1 MPQRARVRS
10 FYHVPM
16 ETQVDLLP
24 SPTDHGGRSSRGRG
38 LERWQEVRRHLGGM
52 RQRSLPLD
60 TGDGNETDMRASA
73 LFEIVPYE
81 TKVER
86 ETRRSVSS
94 RRTPRHRVELG
105 DAFDLLRT
113 LSKGSVD
120 LVITSPPYWG
130 HRTYSQEHNWHV
142 LKEWES
148 QGNSSATP
156 PSYDWYRKNGGVLG
170 LEPLPD
176 WFTYHLAEIFDAAH
190 SCLKPGG
197 SMWINLGDT
206 YFARWSSIRLNGRQ
220 GLGDNPR
227 ERRRTPMGGYRQEK
241 QLLLI
246 PSRFA
251 IAMQERRWILRNDL
265 IWYKPNV
272 PPRPERDRLR
282 LSHEHFFHFVKRA
295 KIGRPK
301 YYYELDKVEARATDV
316 VTYNVRAGQDGH
328 SATFPNDLIRP
339 RIESSCPPRGTVVD
353 PFCGT
358 GRALV
363 MALKTGRKAVG
374 FDVVPDYVE
383 AARRACD
390 ALIVADAEP

>member
-1 MPQRARVRS
+1 
-10 FYHVPM
+10 M
-16 ETQVDLLP
+16 EFLH
-24 SPTDHGGRSSRGRG
+24 SPTDCGGRSSGGRG
-38 LERWQEVRRHLGGM
+38 LEGWQDIRRRPGGM

-60 TGDGNETDMRASA
+60 ANEANQTDMRTSA
-73 LFEIVPYE
+73 LFEIVPRE
-81 TKVER
+81 RKIER
-86 ETRRSVSS
+86 ETRRSVASG
-94 RRTPRHRVELG
+94 RTAHRVELG
-105 DAFDLLRT
+105 DAFDLFRT
-113 LSKGSVD
+113 LGKASVD

-130 HRTYSQEHNWHV
+130 HRTYSQEHNWNI
-142 LKEWES
+142 LKEWET
-148 QGNSSATP
+148 QGNSPATAP
-156 PSYDWYRKNGGVLG
+156 PYDWYRKHGGVLG

-197 SMWINLGDT
+197 SMWINIGDT

-301 YYYELDKVEARATDV
+301 YYYDLNKVEQRATDV

-339 RIESSCPPRGTVVD
+339 RIESSCPPRGTVLD

-374 FDVVPDYVE
+374 FDMVPDYVD

-390 ALIVADAEP
+390 ALIVADDEP